1 MQGKQQVFSCVEKGV
16 MTIKVDN
23 PETKNGLDWA
33 GLEQLAACYE
43 ELNRNDAVRVG
54 ILTGNEQYFFT
65 GGRVE
70 PKNPGENDLYTDALA
85 HYLKAAGA
93 VRKPMIAA
101 VNGDCM
107 KAGMGT
113 LALCDLAV
121 AREGVKFSFPEVRM
135 GGVPMMVL
143 VDIVDAMPRK
153 RALEAL
159 LTSWEFSAQEALQM
173 GLVNRV
179 VPAEAFWPTV
189 QQFTEQLLNTPSWL
203 IELTR
208 QSYEEMKALPT
219 REQRVAYAD
228 RVLRGEI
235 LTRMAQHETT
245 YNV

>member
-1 MQGKQQVFSCVEKGV
+1 MKKWGFLVFP
-16 MTIKVDN
+16 I
-23 PETKNGLDWA
+23 
-33 GLEQLAACYE
+33 LA
-43 ELNRNDAVRVG
+43 LG
-54 ILTGNEQYFFT
+54 
-65 GGRVE
+65 
-70 PKNPGENDLYTDALA
+70 
-85 HYLKAAGA
+85 
-93 VRKPMIAA
+93 
-101 VNGDCM
+101 
-107 KAGMGT
+107 GT

-228 RVLRGEI
+228 RMLRGEI

>member
-1 MQGKQQVFSCVEKGV
+1 MDQKQQVFRHLEDGIL
-16 MTIKVDN
+16 TITVDN

-33 GLEQLAACYE
+33 GIEQLADCYE
-43 ELNRNDAVRVG
+43 EIDRNDAIRLG
-54 ILTGNEQYFFT
+54 ILTGNDRYFFT
-65 GGRVE
+65 GGRVD
-70 PKNPGENDLYTDALA
+70 PCNPGENERYTNALTR
-85 HYLKAAGA
+85 YLQAAGR

-101 VNGDCM
+101 VNGHCM
-107 KAGMGT
+107 KAGMGA

-121 AREGVKFSFPEVRM
+121 AREGVQFSFPEVRM

-143 VDIVDAMPRK
+143 VEIVDSMPRK

-179 VPAEAFWPTV
+179 VPEGEFWPTV
-189 QQFTEQLLNTPSWL
+189 RQFAGQLLSTPPWL
-203 IELTR
+203 VEMTR
-208 QSYEEMKALPT
+208 RAYTEMRQIPE

-228 RVLRGEI
+228 RMLRGEV
-235 LTRMAQHETT
+235 LTRMARHETI

>member
-1 MQGKQQVFSCVEKGV
+1 MQGKQQVFSRVEKGI
-16 MTIKVDN
+16 MTIQVDN

-33 GLEQLAACYE
+33 GLEQLASCYE
-43 ELNRNDAVRVG
+43 ELDRNDAVRVG
-54 ILTGNEQYFFT
+54 ILTGNDQYFFT

-93 VRKPMIAA
+93 VRKPVIAA

-179 VPAEAFWPTV
+179 VPAEQFWPTV
-189 QQFTEQLLNTPSWL
+189 QQFADKLLDTQPWL

-208 QSYEEMKALPT
+208 QYYEEMRALKT
-219 REQRVAYAD
+219 REERVAYAD
-228 RVLRGEI
+228 KILRGEI

>member
-1 MQGKQQVFSCVEKGV
+1 MQGKQQVFSHVEKGV

-23 PETKNGLDWA
+23 PETKNGLDWV

-70 PKNPGENDLYTDALA
+70 PQNPGENDLYTDALA

-179 VPAEAFWPTV
+179 VPAEDFWPTV

-228 RVLRGEI
+228 RMLRGEI

>member
-1 MQGKQQVFSCVEKGV
+1 MQGKQQVFSHVEKGV

-23 PETKNGLDWA
+23 SETKNGLDWA

-43 ELNRNDAVRVG
+43 ELNHNDAVRVG
-54 ILTGNEQYFFT
+54 ILTGNDQYFFT
-65 GGRVE
+65 GGRVD

-179 VPAEAFWPTV
+179 VPTEDFWPTV
-189 QQFTEQLLNTPSWL
+189 QQFVDQLLNTQPWL

-208 QSYEEMKALPT
+208 QSYEEMKALST

-228 RVLRGEI
+228 RMLRGEI

>member
-1 MQGKQQVFSCVEKGV
+1 MQGKQQVFSRVEKGI
-16 MTIKVDN
+16 MTIQVDN

-43 ELNRNDAVRVG
+43 ELNCNDAVRVG
-54 ILTGNEQYFFT
+54 ILTGNDRYFFT

-70 PKNPGENDLYTDALA
+70 PKNPGENDRYTDALA

-113 LALCDLAV
+113 LVLCDLAV

-143 VDIVDAMPRK
+143 VDIVGAMPRK

-179 VPAEAFWPTV
+179 VPAEDFWPTV
-189 QQFTEQLLNTPSWL
+189 QQFADQLLNTQPWL

-228 RVLRGEI
+228 RMLRGEI

>member
-1 MQGKQQVFSCVEKGV
+1 MQGKQQVFSRVEKGI
-16 MTIKVDN
+16 MTIQVDN

-43 ELNRNDAVRVG
+43 ELNCNDAVRVG
-54 ILTGNEQYFFT
+54 ILTGNDRYFFT

-70 PKNPGENDLYTDALA
+70 PKNPGENDRYTDALA

-179 VPAEAFWPTV
+179 VPAEDFWPTV
-189 QQFTEQLLNTPSWL
+189 QQFADQLLNTQPWL

-228 RVLRGEI
+228 RMLRGEI

>member
-1 MQGKQQVFSCVEKGV
+1 MKEKQQVSYRIEKGI
-16 MTIKVDN
+16 MTITVDN
-23 PETKNGLDWA
+23 PATKNGLDWA

-43 ELNRNDAVRVG
+43 EVDRNDTVRVG
-54 ILTGNEQYFFT
+54 ILTGNDRYFFT

-113 LALCDLAV
+113 LALCDLAI

-179 VPAEAFWPTV
+179 VCAEDFWPTV
-189 QQFTEQLLNTPSWL
+189 YRFAEQLVNTPAWL

-208 QSYEEMKALPT
+208 QSYEEMKALST

-228 RVLRGEI
+228 RMLRGEI
-235 LTRMAQHETT
+235 LTRMAQHKTI